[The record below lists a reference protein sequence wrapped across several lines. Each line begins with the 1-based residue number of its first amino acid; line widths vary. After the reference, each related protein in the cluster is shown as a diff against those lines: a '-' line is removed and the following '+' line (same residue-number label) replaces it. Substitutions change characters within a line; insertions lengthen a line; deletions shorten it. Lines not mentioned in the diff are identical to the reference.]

1 MLDKG
6 RSVLRSA
13 PVQAGVGL
21 GYFLLALAV
30 VLLMGAGLVE
40 IYRRLK
46 RKRGRQAVTPAIVV
60 TETTIPRVGSS
71 SDRC

>member
-1 MLDKG
+1 MDKG

-21 GYFLLALAV
+21 GYFLLALAL
-30 VLLMGAGLVE
+30 VLLVGAGLVE

-46 RKRGRQAVTPAIVV
+46 RKRGRQAVTPAIAV
-60 TETTIPRVGSS
+60 TETTIRE
-71 SDRC
+71 RE